1 MNVFKNFE
9 NKIKKS
15 LELSDIKGKNREDL
29 DLSKIT
35 IDPPRDSSH
44 GHLSTNAAMVL
55 AKATGLNPRAL
66 AGKIMELLKNDPSI
80 ESIDVAGPGFI
91 NIKLTKSFWQDAIK
105 SMLEKGISY
114 GRIPMGQ
121 GKRINVEYVSAN
133 PTGPMH
139 VGHCRG
145 AVVGDV
151 LSNLLQF
158 VGYNITKE
166 YYINDAGK
174 QIEVLA
180 HSVLLRY
187 REALGQKIDEIP
199 EGLYPGEYLIP
210 LGQSLAQE
218 FGDKLL
224 TMDKEEAL
232 SIVKERAIHAM
243 MSMIRKDLAALN
255 IYHDI
260 FFSERMLY
268 ADNARAIRNTIN
280 DLTLKGYI
288 YKGKLPPPKG
298 QNPKEQNI
306 EDWEPCEQTLFRSTD
321 VGDDQDR
328 VLMKSDGSYTY
339 FAADV
344 AYFHDKFNRR
354 FDEMI
359 YILGADHAGYVKRL
373 EAMAKAISNDK
384 AKLSVFLCQLVK
396 LFRNG
401 HPVRMSKRAGSFVT
415 LRDVVEEVGSDP
427 VRFMML
433 YRKCEAP
440 LDFDFAKVT
449 EQSKDNPIF
458 YVQYASARCHSV
470 FRQAQE
476 TLQIENVSND
486 KMIAHL
492 NRLTDDHEIFLIRKL
507 SEYPRIIEQ
516 AVVHK
521 EPHRLAF
528 YLYDLASSF
537 HAHWNKGSDNLDLR
551 FIQPDDKEL
560 SFARLGLIKAI
571 MNILSSGLAI
581 VGIKAATEMR

>member
-9 NKIKKS
+9 KKIKKS
-15 LELSDIKGKNREDL
+15 LELSDIKGKNGECL

-35 IDPPRDSSH
+35 VDPPRDSSH

-55 AKATGLNPRAL
+55 AKSIGLSPRAL
-66 AGKIMELLKNDPSI
+66 AEKIVELLKNDPSI
-80 ESIDVAGPGFI
+80 DCIDVAGPGFI

-105 SMLEKGISY
+105 SILELGISY

-151 LSNLLQF
+151 LCNLLQF

-187 REALGQKIDEIP
+187 REALGQKINEIP

-210 LGQSLAQE
+210 LGQSLVQE

-224 TMDKEEAL
+224 TMDKNEAL
-232 SIVKERAIHAM
+232 AIVKERAIHAM
-243 MSMIRKDLAALN
+243 MSMIREDLAALN

-280 DLTLKGYI
+280 DLTLNGYI

-298 QNPKEQNI
+298 QNT
-306 EDWEPCEQTLFRSTD
+306 EDWEPSEQTLFRSTD

-328 VLMKSDGSYTY
+328 VLVKSDGSYTY

-344 AYFHDKFNRR
+344 AYFRDKFNRH

-373 EAMAKAISNDK
+373 EAMAKAISGDK
-384 AKLSVFLCQLVK
+384 AKLSVFLCQLVR
-396 LFRNG
+396 LFRNDQ
-401 HPVRMSKRAGSFVT
+401 PVRMSKRAGSFVT
-415 LRDVVEEVGSDP
+415 LRDVVEEVGRDP

-476 TLQIENVSND
+476 ALHIKNFSKDT
-486 KMIAHL
+486 MILHL
-492 NRLTDDHEIFLIRKL
+492 NRLTDDNEISLIRKL
-507 SEYPRIIEQ
+507 TEYPRIIEQ
-516 AVVHK
+516 AVIHK

-528 YLYDLASSF
+528 YLYDLASNF
-537 HAHWNKGSDNLDLR
+537 HAHWNKGSDNLHLR

-560 SFARLGLIKAI
+560 SLARLGLIQAI
-571 MNILSSGLAI
+571 INILSSGLTI
-581 VGIKAATEMR
+581 VGVEAATEMR

>member
-1 MNVFKNFE
+1 MNVFKSFE
-9 NKIKKS
+9 KKIKKL
-15 LELSDIKGKNREDL
+15 LELSDIKEKNGEEL

-35 IDPPRDSSH
+35 VDPPRDSSH
-44 GHLSTNAAMVL
+44 GHLSTNAAMIL
-55 AKATGLNPRAL
+55 AKSVGLNPRAL
-66 AGKIMELLKNDPSI
+66 AEKIIELLKNDASIDSI
-80 ESIDVAGPGFI
+80 EVAGPGFI
-91 NIKLTKSFWQDAIK
+91 NFKLTKSFWQDAIK
-105 SMLEKGISY
+105 SMLETGISY

-166 YYINDAGK
+166 YYINDAGQ

-187 REALGQKIDEIP
+187 REALGQKINEMP

-210 LGQSLAQE
+210 LGKSLAQE
-218 FGDKLL
+218 FGDQLL

-232 SIVKERAIHAM
+232 SIVKERAIHEM

-255 IYHDI
+255 IYHDL

-268 ADNARAIRNTIN
+268 ADDARAIRNTIN
-280 DLTLKGYI
+280 DLTLNGYI

-298 QNPKEQNI
+298 QNT
-306 EDWEPCEQTLFRSTD
+306 EDWEPSEQTLFRSTD

-328 VLMKSDGSYTY
+328 VLVKSDGSYTY

-344 AYFHDKFNRR
+344 AYFRDKFNRN

-373 EAMAKAISNDK
+373 EAMAKAISGDK

-401 HPVRMSKRAGSFVT
+401 QPVRMSKRAGSFVT
-415 LRDVVEEVGSDP
+415 LRDVVEEVGRDP

-476 TLQIENVSND
+476 TLHIENISNHTL
-486 KMIAHL
+486 IPHL
-492 NRLTDDHEIFLIRKL
+492 HRLTDDNEVSLIRKL
-507 SEYPRIIEQ
+507 SEYPRVIEQ

-528 YLYDLASSF
+528 YLYDLASNF
-537 HAHWNKGSDNLDLR
+537 HAHWNKGSGNPDLR
-551 FIQPDDKEL
+551 FIQPDDQEL
-560 SFARLGLIKAI
+560 SFARLGLIQAI

-581 VGIKAATEMR
+581 VGIEAATEMR

>member
-1 MNVFKNFE
+1 MNIFKNFE
-9 NKIKKS
+9 KKIKKI
-15 LELSDIKGKNREDL
+15 LESSDIKGKNGCNL

-35 IDPPRDSSH
+35 VEPPRDPSH
-44 GHLSTNAAMVL
+44 GDLSTNAAMVL
-55 AKATGLNPRAL
+55 TKSTGLNTRSL
-66 AGKIMELLKNDPSI
+66 AEKIAELLRNDH
-80 ESIDVAGPGFI
+80 SIDCIEIAGLGFI
-91 NIKLTKSFWQDAIK
+91 NIKLTKLFWQNTIK
-105 SMLEKGISY
+105 SILESGTDY
-114 GRIPMGQ
+114 GRIPIGQ

-158 VGYNITKE
+158 VGYDITKE
-166 YYINDAGK
+166 YYINDAGE
-174 QIEVLA
+174 QIETLA

-210 LGQSLAQE
+210 LGQTLTQE
-218 FGDKLL
+218 FGDTLL

-232 SIVKERAIHAM
+232 SIVKERAINAM
-243 MSMIRKDLAALN
+243 MSMIRKDLATLN

-260 FFSERMLY
+260 FFSERILY
-268 ADNARAIRNTIN
+268 ENNAHAIRSTIN

-298 QNPKEQNI
+298 QNVEN
-306 EDWEPCEQTLFRSTD
+306 WEANEQTLFRSTD

-328 VLMKSDGSYTY
+328 VLVKSDGSYTY

-344 AYFHDKFNRR
+344 AYFRDKFNRH

-373 EAMAKAISNDK
+373 EAMAKAISDDK

-401 HPVRMSKRAGSFVT
+401 HPVRMSKRAGSFIT
-415 LRDVVEEVGSDP
+415 LRNVVEEVGCDP

-440 LDFDFAKVT
+440 LDFDFVKVT

-458 YVQYASARCHSV
+458 YVQYASARCYSV
-470 FRQAQE
+470 FRQAKD
-476 TLQIENVSND
+476 TLFIENFSNNT
-486 KMIAHL
+486 MIAYLH
-492 NRLTDDHEIFLIRKL
+492 RLTDDNEISLIRKL
-507 SEYPRIIEQ
+507 AEYPRTIEQ

-528 YLYDLASSF
+528 YLYDLAAKF
-537 HAHWNKGSDNLDLR
+537 HAHWNKGSDNPDLR
-551 FIQPDDKEL
+551 FIKPDDKEL
-560 SFARLGLIKAI
+560 SFARLGLVQATI
-571 MNILSSGLAI
+571 NILSSGLKI
-581 VGIKAATEMR
+581 VGVEAPTEMR

>member
-9 NKIKKS
+9 KKIKKS
-15 LELSDIKGKNREDL
+15 LELLDIKGESWKNI

-35 IDPPRDSSH
+35 VDPPRDSSH

-55 AKATGLNPRAL
+55 AKSIGLNPRTL
-66 AGKIMELLKNDPSI
+66 AEKIIKLLKNDPFI
-80 ESIDVAGPGFI
+80 ESIDIAGPGFI
-91 NIKLTKSFWQDAIK
+91 NIVFTKSFWQNAIK
-105 SMLEKGISY
+105 SMLELGTSY
-114 GRIPMGQ
+114 GRTPMGQ

-158 VGYNITKE
+158 VGYDITKE

-174 QIEVLA
+174 QIKILA

-187 REALGQKIDEIP
+187 REALGEKINEIP

-210 LGQSLAQE
+210 LGQELAQE
-218 FGDKLL
+218 FGDQLL
-224 TMDKEEAL
+224 TMDKDEAL
-232 SIVKERAIHAM
+232 SIVKEHAIHAM

-268 ADNARAIRNTIN
+268 ADNALAIRNTIN
-280 DLTLKGYI
+280 DLTLNGYI

-298 QNPKEQNI
+298 QNT
-306 EDWEPCEQTLFRSTD
+306 EDWEPSEQTLFRSTD

-328 VLMKSDGSYTY
+328 VLVKSDGSYTY

-344 AYFHDKFNRR
+344 AYFRDKFNRH

-373 EAMAKAISNDK
+373 EAMAKAISGDK

-401 HPVRMSKRAGSFVT
+401 QPVRMSKRAGLFVT
-415 LRDVVEEVGSDP
+415 LRDVVEEVGRDP

-440 LDFDFAKVT
+440 LDFDFTKVT

-470 FRQAQE
+470 FRQAKE
-476 TLQIENVSND
+476 ILHIENLSND
-486 KMIAHL
+486 TMIAHL
-492 NRLTDDHEIFLIRKL
+492 NRLTNDSEISLIRKL

-528 YLYDLASSF
+528 YLYDLASNF
-537 HAHWNKGSDNLDLR
+537 HAHWNKGSDNFALR

-560 SFARLGLIKAI
+560 SLARLGLVQAI
-571 MNILSSGLAI
+571 MNILSSGLTI
-581 VGIKAATEMR
+581 VGVEAPTEMR